1 MDEERALLM
10 CLLGTLHILFPCLF
24 PCLFLCLFGS
34 LQYLLLNIFWGT
46 LQGTAST
53 TPPING
59 NEKGVVSKCCPS
71 TSPFPDSPRIFG
83 LMPTTNET
91 TPPGRSFPD
100 HAKEMTDAARRRAQK
115 TQSKRRRRAELTPSN
130 KDLDKTQNTQSR
142 RRRRAEL
149 SPEDK
154 DQANEE
160 RRVKR
165 RIDKESKEVTTAQG
179 QDRQVK
185 ARAAK
190 TRALASIQAV
200 HREAAAQALAMGLV
214 RPPERLVA
222 MFNNGGADLS
232 TATRRLSTTKR
243 CGD

>member
-1 MDEERALLM
+1 MVTQQVW
-10 CLLGTLHILFPCLF
+10 CL
-24 PCLFLCLFGS
+24 S
-34 LQYLLLNIFWGT
+34 D
-46 LQGTAST
+46 
-53 TPPING
+53 
-59 NEKGVVSKCCPS
+59 VCPS

-100 HAKEMTDAARRRAQK
+100 HAKELTDAARRRAQK

-154 DQANEE
+154 DQANAE

-165 RIDKESKEVTTAQG
+165 RYDKDSP
-179 QDRQVK
+179 DR
-185 ARAAK
+185 RALINQSQRRRRAELTPSNKNVAK
-190 TRALASIQAV
+190 TQNTQSKRRKRAELS
-200 HREAAAQALAMGLV
+200 
-214 RPPERLVA
+214 PEE
-222 MFNNGGADLS
+222 
-232 TATRRLSTTKR
+232 
-243 CGD
+243 